1 MNKKGALAL
10 AVVAVLGLSSC
21 GVSAHHEYGYGGSGG
36 YVYGDVDRY
45 DDYRYERERQ
55 IYRDEINRR
64 RYAEARRAAAIKQ
77 REYARARE
85 EAKRRELAYEKGRR
99 EGVRQ
104 ERQREREREQI
115 ARQERQRAERQR
127 QKAESERKRTYD
139 YARSQSNSDRGTVRS
154 SGAEH
159 RDSSERSGAA
169 RSSSNGRIRERR

>member
-21 GVSAHHEYGYGGSGG
+21 GVSAHHDYGYGGADV
-36 YVYGDVDRY
+36 YVYGDMARY

-55 IYRDEINRR
+55 EYHNEVNRR

-85 EAKRRELAYEKGRR
+85 EAKRRERAYQEGRR
-99 EGVRQ
+99 DGVRQ

-115 ARQERQRAERQR
+115 AREERQRAERQR

-139 YARSQSNSDRGTVRS
+139 YARAQSHSDRGTVRS
-154 SGAEH
+154 S
-159 RDSSERSGAA
+159 SSERRDNSERGGGA